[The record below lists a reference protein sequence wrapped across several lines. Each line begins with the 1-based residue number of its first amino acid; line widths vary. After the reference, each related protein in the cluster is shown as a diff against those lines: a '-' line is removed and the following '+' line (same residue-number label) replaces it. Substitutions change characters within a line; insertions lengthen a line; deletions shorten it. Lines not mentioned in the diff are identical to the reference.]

1 MNRPLKI
8 LSLVLAILL
17 LFGLVACADTPEPI
31 ESSSTPESSLAVV
44 PAQPEETAPGFLNP
58 LPIPTAASPVGMVN
72 TGFKEEVKA
81 KYALNDEAIGWLN
94 LPGTSLNDVVMFH
107 PVAAETQEEK
117 FYYLRRDFNKVP
129 NTGPLASQ
137 YGSYFADWRTTFGG
151 GRTGLARNTTIYGH
165 SMSDDPN
172 GDGFS
177 PLKKYLTEDF
187 ARQTPYLYFSTQE
200 EDMAWEVFA
209 VFYATVYLPYNMA
222 QFASDA
228 EFVELI
234 DECRARSIYN
244 YDTEVTEKDKVITL
258 STCCYNL
265 TDEYPNN
272 YRYVVMAKLVK
283 PGQKLAEQASFEV
296 NPSPAE
302 P

>member
-8 LSLVLAILL
+8 VSLL
-17 LFGLVACADTPEPI
+17 LAFCLLFSLTACADRPEPV
-31 ESSSTPESSLAVV
+31 ESDPSSSSVSQATS
-44 PAQPEETAPGFLNP
+44 QPEEEAPAFLNP
-58 LPIPTAASPVGMVN
+58 LIIPTAASTVGILD
-72 TGFKEEVKA
+72 TGFKEDVRA
-81 KYALNDEAIGWLN
+81 KYELNDETIGWLN
-94 LPGTSLNDVVMFH
+94 LPDTSLNDVVMFH

-137 YGSYFADWRTTFGG
+137 YGSYFADWRSTFGG
-151 GRTGLARNTTIYGH
+151 GRTGMASNTTIYGH

-177 PLKKYLTEDF
+177 PLKKYLDEDF
-187 ARQTPYLYFSTQE
+187 ARNTPYIFFSTQE

-209 VFYATVYLPYNMA
+209 VFYATVYLPYNQA

-234 DECRARSIYN
+234 DECRARSIYD
-244 YDTEVTEKDKVITL
+244 YDIEVTEKDKILTI

-265 TDEYPNN
+265 TTSYPNN

-296 NPSPAE
+296 NPSPAG